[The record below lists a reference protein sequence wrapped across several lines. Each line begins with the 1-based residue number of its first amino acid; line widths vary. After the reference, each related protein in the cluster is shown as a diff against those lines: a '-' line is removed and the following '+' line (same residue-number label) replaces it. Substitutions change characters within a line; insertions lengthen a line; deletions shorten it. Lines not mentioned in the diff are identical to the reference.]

1 MKRSIV
7 PVLLVLALSG
17 CLAWG
22 TNAHATATTH
32 IWAPSTDVQAYGLWH
47 ITADM
52 YLAVKNDAAG
62 NRVPSITNLGLTV
75 GVLPFKRINLEL
87 GVDHKTGFG
96 ALDNYPMY
104 GNAKIGILEGAFG
117 NGSPS
122 AAVGVFDVGTK
133 AGRTDFDVI
142 YGEVART
149 FSARG
154 VSLGRLSAGYFM
166 GNGNLLLDRKGTK
179 DSAGLLAAWERTM
192 TEVSDKLWLC
202 VEYMGTESLYGT
214 LNVGGS
220 WKFANNVSMIAG
232 YDIFNNDDLVNTVTV
247 QVDIDI

>member
-1 MKRSIV
+1 MKRLIA
-7 PVLLVLALSG
+7 PAFAALAVAG
-17 CLAWG
+17 CLACC

-32 IWAPSTDVQAYGLWH
+32 IWAPSTDVQAYRLWH
-47 ITADM
+47 VTADM

-62 NRVPSITNLGLTV
+62 NRVPSVTNVGLTV
-75 GVLPFKRINLEL
+75 GVLPFKRINMEI
-87 GVDHKTGFG
+87 GADHKTGLG
-96 ALDNYPMY
+96 ALDDFPMY
-104 GNAKIGILEGAFG
+104 GNVKIGIPEGAFG
-117 NGSPS
+117 NGTPA

-133 AGRTDFDVI
+133 GGRTDFDVI
-142 YGEVART
+142 YGEIART

-166 GNGNLLLDRKGTK
+166 GNEHLLVDRQGKK
-179 DSAGLLAAWERTM
+179 DNTGLLAAWERTM

-220 WKFANNVSMIAG
+220 WKFANNVSMIFG
-232 YDIFNNDDLVNTVTV
+232 YDIFNNSDLVNTVTV